1 MRIKTLCC
9 LRILCRMNAEPRMML
24 SGNMLESRTFHVNFA
39 AKIGGRWRFSD
50 LISYFCRRFRASADG
65 AGHIYERFVTF
76 SFTLKLRK
84 FDLLKE
90 M

>member
-1 MRIKTLCC
+1 MQISVSRY
-9 LRILCRMNAEPRMML
+9 NMMAVHEV
-24 SGNMLESRTFHVNFA
+24 SVT
-39 AKIGGRWRFSD
+39 AKIGNRWRFSD
-50 LISYFCRRFRASADG
+50 LISYFCNWFRASADG